1 MTLGKLKEKCITAI
15 RKRPGILRA
24 ELYRLN
30 IGHRSSVRTRVL
42 DLVYE
47 RRVIQAW
54 DKVMGSYRLYPYGKE
69 PPIRQQKEHRVTLYQ
84 RHALYLN
91 DVADRD
97 FNKGHGHK
105 FYMAF
110 DEAFEILYIDLKIL
124 GMAAQEMLHGK
135 TCC

>member
-1 MTLGKLKEKCITAI
+1 MRGKIKEQCIKAI
-15 RKRPGILRA
+15 RERPGILRS
-24 ELYRLN
+24 ELYHLN
-30 IGHRSSVRTRVL
+30 IGHRCSVRKRVL

-47 RRVIQAW
+47 RRVIQVW
-54 DKVMGSYRLYPYGKE
+54 EKVGYRLYPYGKE
-69 PPIRQQKEHRVTLYQ
+69 PIREQKEYRASLY
-84 RHALYLN
+84 RRNALYLN
-91 DVADRD
+91 DVAYRD
-97 FNKGHGHK
+97 FNKGHGDK